1 MTKHTKENDRLR
13 KLVESFPKLT
23 VTVLGDLVADEFVF
37 GEISRVSR
45 EAPVLILKHRDRKVV
60 PGGGANAIY
69 NLADLGVN
77 VLPVGVVGD
86 DEPGRLL
93 LRAFRHKRIPVSG
106 VLKDKSYSTVTK
118 TRILAGFAHTAGQQ
132 VVRLDREPTEGPDS
146 HLRREL
152 VLAAREYTRASDAL
166 LVSDYGYG
174 AATPTLLN
182 VIREKRGLDNV
193 LVTLDSRHRMLEFSG
208 VTAAT
213 PNESEVEEVLGIRI
227 GNDWE
232 RLLAAGDQI
241 AVQMNLESL
250 LITRG
255 KDGMV
260 AFPRRH
266 KPVDLPIY
274 GSDEVADV
282 TGAGD
287 TVIATFTA
295 SLAAGGTAE
304 EAAQLA
310 NYAGG
315 IVVMKRGT
323 ATVSQQELL
332 EALDKT
338 TPVAR
343 EHERVGTGLCPVQA
357 GRSPASTCES
367 APIKTRTGS
376 LTTSFHRKIVSRD
389 QLQQYVANWR
399 RAGDRITLANGCFDL
414 LHVGHVRYLHAA
426 RELGGKLIVAVN
438 TDAAVRELK
447 GEGRPA
453 MPAEERAEILASL
466 ADVDAVVVFPEK
478 DVRAII
484 REIRPDFHA
493 KGTDYTAENVP
504 ERDEVEA
511 CGGRDVIVGDPKN
524 HSATEIISR
533 LGPRES

>member
-1 MTKHTKENDRLR
+1 MRLTQWIPCWPELQSEHPWREKITGQSRASLVGPPGPAALRLRVQTKFMMSKHAKETGRLR
-13 KLVESFPKLT
+13 KIVESFPKVT
-23 VTVLGDLVADEFVF
+23 VSVLGDLVADEFIF

-45 EAPVLILKHRDRKVV
+45 EAPVLILKHRERSVV
-60 PGGGANAIY
+60 PGGGANAIH

-86 DEPGRLL
+86 DEAGRLL
-93 LRAFRHKRIPVSG
+93 LKAFRYKHIPVSG
-106 VLKDKSYSTVTK
+106 VLKDKSYTTVTK

-132 VVRLDREPTEGPDS
+132 VVRLDREPGDGPNG

-152 VLAAREYTRASDAL
+152 VLAAREYSRASDAL
-166 LVSDYGYG
+166 LISDYGYG

-182 VIREKRGLDNV
+182 VIREKRGLDKV
-193 LVTLDSRHRMLEFSG
+193 PVTLDSRHRMLEFSG

-241 AVQMNLESL
+241 AGEMNLESL

-266 KPVDLPIY
+266 KPVDLPIF

-295 SLAAGGTAE
+295 AMAAGASTE
-304 EAAQLA
+304 EAAHLA

-343 EHERVGTGLCPVQA
+343 EH
-357 GRSPASTCES
+357 
-367 APIKTRTGS
+367 
-376 LTTSFHRKIVSRD
+376 
-389 QLQQYVANWR
+389 
-399 RAGDRITLANGCFDL
+399 
-414 LHVGHVRYLHAA
+414 
-426 RELGGKLIVAVN
+426 
-438 TDAAVRELK
+438 
-447 GEGRPA
+447 
-453 MPAEERAEILASL
+453 
-466 ADVDAVVVFPEK
+466 
-478 DVRAII
+478 
-484 REIRPDFHA
+484 
-493 KGTDYTAENVP
+493 
-504 ERDEVEA
+504 
-511 CGGRDVIVGDPKN
+511 
-524 HSATEIISR
+524 
-533 LGPRES
+533 